1 MTSHDVPDDAAQA
14 DDQLPQQVAELAGEL
29 TEAQD
34 ESRRKRLARQISDL
48 ARGGRVPARGAASR
62 AGGAWRGMQRGA
74 GVTWDRLQSGAGATA
89 RRTRPARDKAGRGAV
104 AGRDAAVRRV
114 QAAGGVARQRAQ
126 TSGTATWRGV
136 RAAIDWLTAQ
146 VVEMAPRVPIRDIA
160 TLRAQHPGLDT
171 EQLADQLISRAARAS
186 AGVGA
191 AIGAAAAVPF
201 VPTMPMEL
209 GVETLAL
216 VAVELKLVAELHE
229 VYGRQAPGT
238 APQRMMAYLT
248 SWSQRRGVRLTSSGI
263 AMAVGSPV
271 RRQLE
276 RRLLAKLGQS
286 TLAFAPL
293 LTGAAAGAMIDHHET
308 RRLGNLIRTDLRKQ
322 AAQALES
329 GELRGQVIEPERAE

>member
-1 MTSHDVPDDAAQA
+1 MNSAHPADDGAQA
-14 DDQLPQQVAELAGEL
+14 NGELPQRVAELAGEL

-48 ARGGRVPARGAASR
+48 AKRSGETTTRSMVSRTGA
-62 AGGAWRGMQRGA
+62 AWRGTQSGA
-74 GVTWDRLQSGAGATA
+74 GVTWRRVRTATGSAA
-89 RRTRPARDKAGRGAV
+89 RRTQPTRDAAGHRARSGRE
-104 AGRDAAVRRV
+104 AAVRRAR
-114 QAAGGVARQRAQ
+114 AAAGVARRRVQ
-126 TSGTATWRGV
+126 TGSSATWHGM
-136 RAAIDWLTAQ
+136 RAAGQWLATETI
-146 VVEMAPRVPIRDIA
+146 EMAPRVPIRGID

-171 EQLADQLISRAARAS
+171 EQLAEQLIAGAARAS

-229 VYGRQAPGT
+229 VYGQPAPGKGP
-238 APQRMMAYLT
+238 ARMMAYLT
-248 SWSQRRGVRLTSSGI
+248 SWSQRRGVRLTGSGI

-276 RRLLAKLGQS
+276 RRLLAKAGQS
-286 TLAFAPL
+286 ALALAPL
-293 LTGAAAGAMIDHHET
+293 LTGAAAGAAIDHHET
-308 RRLGNLIRTDLRKQ
+308 RRLGNLIRDDLRKR
-322 AAQALES
+322 AAGALES
-329 GELRGQVIEPERAE
+329 G